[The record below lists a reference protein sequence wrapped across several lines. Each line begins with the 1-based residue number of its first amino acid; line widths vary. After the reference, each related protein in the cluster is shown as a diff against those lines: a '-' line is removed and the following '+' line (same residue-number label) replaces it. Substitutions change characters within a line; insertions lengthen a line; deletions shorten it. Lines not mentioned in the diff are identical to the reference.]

1 MNSEIAKS
9 QYYLRQRVGEKQPL
23 GNHTMN
29 TSGETSLTQL
39 VQAMQPSLADECF
52 IFCTLAESIAI
63 PLIPQTLG
71 FFREVEGVT
80 LILEKEVALAHQIQF
95 HGEWAKITLRVHS
108 SLEAVG
114 FLATISQP
122 LAVAGIST
130 NVISAFY
137 HDHLFVQWDRREKA
151 VEILNHLAQTAAHL

>member
-1 MNSEIAKS
+1 
-9 QYYLRQRVGEKQPL
+9 
-23 GNHTMN
+23 MN
-29 TSGETSLTQL
+29 TSGETNLTQL
-39 VQAMQPSLADECF
+39 IRSMQPSLADQCF
-52 IFCTLAESIAI
+52 IFCTLAESVAN

-95 HGEWAKITLRVHS
+95 RGEWAKITLTVHS

-114 FLATISQP
+114 FLAAISQP
-122 LAVAGIST
+122 LAAAGIST

-151 VEILNHLAQTAAHL
+151 IEILNQLAQTAAQV